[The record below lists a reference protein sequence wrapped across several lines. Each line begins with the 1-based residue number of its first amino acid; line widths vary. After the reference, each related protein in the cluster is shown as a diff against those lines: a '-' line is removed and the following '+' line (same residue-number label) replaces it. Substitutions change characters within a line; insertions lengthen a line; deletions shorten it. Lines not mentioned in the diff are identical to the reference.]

1 MCVLGLSDWNLPFPG
16 VEVTLAFSLF
26 HQESIGQLLLCLA
39 GYKGLC
45 CTCIAAT
52 VKMVTPSLALL
63 FLGII
68 AAKNDAIIMERCK
81 LAAILRD
88 EGMEG
93 FAGTRIEEWICLVSH
108 TSGFNT
114 SALNVGPTASNY
126 GIFLLSGRWWCRDAK
141 TLDTR
146 NHCNLSCGA
155 LQDDNITDD
164 IDCAKRVVQGKKGF
178 KAWRAWGKYC
188 KGQEMKQ
195 YIAHCHLEKITPM
208 TLVPATKLHPKPTT
222 PPMKKDQITPMTL
235 VPATKLH
242 PKPTTPPMKKDQITP
257 MTLVPATKLPPKP
270 TTPPM
275 KKDQITPMTLVP
287 ATKLPPKP
295 TTPPMKKDQI
305 TPMTLVPATKLPP
318 KPTTPPMKKDQITPM
333 TLVPATKLPPKPTNT
348 SLKEDRPKTT
358 LQAKG
363 PPKPTVPVKEPTK
376 AMIPVKAPPKPTIS
390 IKEPARSTLPENGL
404 PKFTASLKETPNSI
418 IPANG
423 RPKLTVPV
431 KESSISTLPADVRPS
446 HILNQDDK

>member
-26 HQESIGQLLLCLA
+26 PQESIGQLLLCLA

-257 MTLVPATKLPPKP
+257 MTLVPATKLH
-270 TTPPM
+270 
-275 KKDQITPMTLVP
+275 
-287 ATKLPPKP
+287 
-295 TTPPMKKDQI
+295 
-305 TPMTLVPATKLPP
+305 P

-431 KESSISTLPADVRPS
+431 KESSISTLPADVRPT